1 MTIIELFFI
10 SSRIVAGASNAG
22 SRGNIRV
29 ERVQPRQPVRHEN
42 CYSRAGTGTG
52 AHKLRI
58 RCFTCHIPAY
68 PRAQLASRTRPT
80 NHVPGPADPYQT
92 GRVSFEPVRSNI
104 SPEAAV
110 TFYPRFR
117 MRHFRQITCRSPTA
131 SFFALEIIN
140 SGIDEFLLLNLL
152 LWKFNERGTFLRS
165 LRILYI
171 WSSFRLAK
179 KSFEVIGPSWR
190 QKLGSYREMIWK
202 DSRATKG
209 LRDVWMVHREANSV
223 SARVENFHFRKRRAV
238 TVTDSRLAEKYGAR
252 AKFCARFTRPD

>member
-117 MRHFRQITCRSPTA
+117 MRHFQQITCRSPTA

-152 LWKFNERGTFLRS
+152 LWKFNELAGNFPSFASKFFT
-165 LRILYI
+165 
-171 WSSFRLAK
+171 SFRLAK

-209 LRDVWMVHREANSV
+209 LRDVRMVHREANSV

>member
-1 MTIIELFFI
+1 MFHVPYSGKKTTIPPCTARVTYTPNE
-10 SSRIVAGASNAG
+10 SRPGPGWSVSN
-22 SRGNIRV
+22 
-29 ERVQPRQPVRHEN
+29 
-42 CYSRAGTGTG
+42 
-52 AHKLRI
+52 
-58 RCFTCHIPAY
+58 
-68 PRAQLASRTRPT
+68 RTREFRT
-80 NHVPGPADPYQT
+80 RAIEYFAGGGGHVL
-92 GRVSFEPVRSNI
+92 S
-104 SPEAAV
+104 
-110 TFYPRFR
+110 PRFR

-209 LRDVWMVHREANSV
+209 LRDVWIVYREANSV